1 MADPVVESMSPW
13 TWIVPINTVLI
24 FLTGAATWLYT
35 RGGKEAILLEQVK
48 ASKEALEGQVRASKE
63 ALDAT
68 TLRAERAEKANA
80 ELLER
85 LHTHMLS
92 DASAFA
98 KLEALTAEATRTGV
112 ASEMRL
118 STAIDK
124 LVMRIDGMSERFDTF
139 ITRIAPLIPQPP
151 PQV

>member
-1 MADPVVESMSPW
+1 MADVEGVSVW

-24 FLTGAATWLYT
+24 FVSGAAAWLYS
-35 RGGKEAILLEQVK
+35 RGGKEAILVEQVRV
-48 ASKEALEGQVRASKE
+48 AKEAFDAANARADK
-63 ALDAT
+63 
-68 TLRAERAEKANA
+68 AEKTNA

-124 LVMRIDGMSERFDTF
+124 LVTRIDGMSERFDTF
-139 ITRIAPLIPQPP
+139 ITRIAPLIPQQP
-151 PQV
+151 PQA